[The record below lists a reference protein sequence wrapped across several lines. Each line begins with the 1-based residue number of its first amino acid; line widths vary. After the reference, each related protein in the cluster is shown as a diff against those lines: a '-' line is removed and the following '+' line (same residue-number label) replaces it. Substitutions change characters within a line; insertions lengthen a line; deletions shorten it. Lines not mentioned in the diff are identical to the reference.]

1 MKGRDKPLP
10 FKSFPTPL
18 LIGMRKSFKLTLQ
31 LIISALVGVEIS
43 IPPNPYADWLV
54 VMLVLYI
61 CLQYNID
68 QKITQ
73 VIEKYNP
80 F

>member
-1 MKGRDKPLP
+1 MKGINKPLP

-18 LIGMRKSFKLTLQ
+18 LIVLRKSFKLTLQ

>member
-1 MKGRDKPLP
+1 
-10 FKSFPTPL
+10 PL

-31 LIISALVGVEIS
+31 LIISALVGIEIS

>member
-1 MKGRDKPLP
+1 MKGRNKPLP

-18 LIGMRKSFKLTLQ
+18 LIVMRKSFKLTLQ

>member
-1 MKGRDKPLP
+1 MKGRNKPLP
-10 FKSFPTPL
+10 FKSLATPL
-18 LIGMRKSFKLTLQ
+18 LIVMRKSFKLTLQ

>member
-1 MKGRDKPLP
+1 MKGRNKPLP
-10 FKSFPTPL
+10 FKSLATPL
-18 LIGMRKSFKLTLQ
+18 LIVMRKSFKLTLQ

-68 QKITQ
+68 QKIVQ

>member
-1 MKGRDKPLP
+1 
-10 FKSFPTPL
+10 
-18 LIGMRKSFKLTLQ
+18 MRKSFKLTLQ

>member
-1 MKGRDKPLP
+1 
-10 FKSFPTPL
+10 
-18 LIGMRKSFKLTLQ
+18 MRKSFKLTLQ

-68 QKITQ
+68 QKIVQ

>member
-1 MKGRDKPLP
+1 MKGRNKPLP

-18 LIGMRKSFKLTLQ
+18 LIVMRKSFKLTLQ

-68 QKITQ
+68 QKIVQ

>member
-18 LIGMRKSFKLTLQ
+18 LIVMRKSFKLTLQ